1 MVKSRTAQLIFQSF
15 FCAVGLI
22 GFIASFGFFD
32 MVWRWDFYIQ
42 FTNLSNYMC
51 IGIMFAELVQTAKK
65 KDDSYVTVA
74 PLLKFIGVLSILI
87 TFVVFNFV
95 IARES
100 TRDPVLNYKINSVT
114 FHVILPIMYIADW
127 ILFYEKKKVKVSY
140 PFFSVSFPVCYAI
153 FIFIHAAIYKF
164 DTSVLNYF
172 GTGPFIYPY
181 FFLNIETYGVG
192 GVALWILGLGAVFI
206 GTGFAFYGIDRLLY
220 KVRK

>member
-1 MVKSRTAQLIFQSF
+1 MIKSRTTQLIFQSF
-15 FCAVGLI
+15 FCAVGII
-22 GFIASFGFFD
+22 GIIASFGFFD

-74 PLLKFIGVLSILI
+74 PLLKFIGVLSILL

-114 FHVILPIMYIADW
+114 FHVILPVMYIADW
-127 ILFYEKKKVKVSY
+127 LMFYEKKKVKISY
-140 PFFSVSFPVCYAI
+140 PFLSVAFPFFYAV

-164 DTSVLNYF
+164 DSSVLNYF

-192 GVALWILGLGAVFI
+192 GVLLWILGLGAVFI
-206 GTGFAFYGIDRLLY
+206 GVGFAFFGIDRLLG
-220 KVRK
+220 RKKA